1 MSNLRPYQYKL
12 KNDTYGAWALPGVR
26 RVMPVLPT
34 GGGKTVVIGEIH
46 REYDGHSLLM
56 AHRQELIGQ
65 ISTALAREGVI
76 HDLLSVNQ
84 KSPLRRRLNA
94 KHMDTFGRTFLS
106 DRAKCY
112 VGGVDTV
119 KGMLDDARLKRVGL
133 CTIDEGHHVTKTNKW
148 GKVFLGLPDGCYG
161 LFPTATPR
169 RADGLGL
176 GSHADGLADMLVEG
190 PTPRQLINAGYLTD
204 YQLACPRVSDIDLS
218 NVSVSAAT
226 GDYNRDELRKAI
238 RKSTKIVGDVV
249 RHYQRLANG
258 KQAVVFA
265 IDVEEASKIAN
276 EFKDKGVRCA
286 LVTGEM
292 DDGLRAD
299 ILDRFNARDIQV
311 LVNVDLFGEGFDVPG
326 IEVVIMARPTKSFS
340 LFCQQFGRALR
351 LFISKILAA
360 AWDTYTDEQRR
371 RFIAESEKPYALIID
386 HVGNMI
392 EHGYPDKPQ
401 AYTLDRRER
410 RAKGSPEDAIPLR
423 TCLNETCLKPYER
436 SEVACPY
443 CGTEPPPPKQRS
455 APEFV
460 DGDLLLLDME
470 ALAKL
475 RGDVEKIDGQCY
487 PPKGMPDYARGKLI
501 ALHNGRQDE
510 QRKLRQAID
519 QWAGYNS
526 EYPERVQHKRF
537 YFQFGM
543 TVPEAKALYTQDAIV
558 MREKIESTFTAGY
571 AQ

>member
-1 MSNLRPYQYKL
+1 MNKLRHNQR
-12 KNDTYGAWALPGVR
+12 DTLQKVYAGWQTPGVR
-26 RVMPVLPT
+26 CIMPVFPT
-34 GGGKTVVIGEIH
+34 GGGKSVMIGEMH
-46 REYDGHSLLM
+46 REYDGHSLMM
-56 AHRQELIGQ
+56 AHRSELVGQ
-65 ISTALAREGVI
+65 LSNALANEGVV
-76 HDLLSVNQ
+76 HDLLSVDS
-84 KSPLRRRLNA
+84 KSPLRRRLNK
-94 KHMDTFGRTFLS
+94 KHMDKYGRTFLS

-112 VGGVDTV
+112 VGGVATV
-119 KGMLDDARLKRVGL
+119 KGMLDDARIKRIGL
-133 CTIDEGHHVTKTNKW
+133 CTIDEGHHVLRSNTW
-148 GKVFLGLPDGCYG
+148 GKVFMGLPQHTYG
-161 LFPTATPR
+161 VFWTATAR
-169 RADGLGL
+169 RADGKGL
-176 GSHADGLADMLVEG
+176 GSHADGLADLLIDG
-190 PTPRQLINAGYLTD
+190 PSPRQLIDDGYLCD
-204 YQLACPRVSDIDLS
+204 YQLACPQVSDLNLKGID
-218 NVSVSAAT
+218 VSIAT
-226 GDYNRDELRKAI
+226 GDYNRDALRKAI
-238 RKSTKIVGDVV
+238 RQSKKLVGDVV
-249 RHYQRLANG
+249 KHYMRLAMG

-265 IDVEEASKIAN
+265 IDVEEATKIAD
-276 EFKDKGVRCA
+276 EFRRNGIKAAMVSGD
-286 LVTGEM
+286 T

-299 ILDRFNARDIQV
+299 ILDRFESRELQV

-326 IEVVIMARPTKSFS
+326 IEVVIMARPTKSWVV
-340 LFCQQFGRALR
+340 FCQQFGRALR
-351 LFISKILAA
+351 LFISKILMAT
-360 AWDTYTDEQRR
+360 WEDYTPEQRR
-371 RFIAESEKPYALIID
+371 AHIAASPKPFALIID
-386 HVGNMI
+386 HVGNMV
-392 EHGYPDKPQ
+392 EHGFPDKMQ
-401 AYTLDRRER
+401 QYTLDRRER

-543 TVPEAKALYTQDAIV
+543 TVPEAKSLYTQDAIV